1 MLWFAY
7 EKEAMNWHELTL
19 ERVNEII
26 AANKKGNTVANLED
40 YKIETKID
48 DTELFSN
55 VVGQDSLTRFDTP
68 KSSQRRKKKKRNSR
82 KPVAAGSTKPNHPNA
97 RDKKQTGATAG
108 SGNKPN
114 PRNKNRN
121 NRNKPNNPKK

>member
-1 MLWFAY
+1 LWFAY

-26 AANKKGNTVANLED
+26 TVNKKGNTVANLED

-55 VVGQDSLTRFDTP
+55 VVGQDSLTRFDKP
-68 KSSQRRKKKKRNSR
+68 KSSRRRKKKKHNSR
-82 KPVAAGSTKPNHPNA
+82 APIAAGFTKPKQPNA
-97 RDKKQTGATAG
+97 R
-108 SGNKPN
+108 NK
-114 PRNKNRN
+114 

>member
-1 MLWFAY
+1 
-7 EKEAMNWHELTL
+7 MNWHELTL

-26 AANKKGNTVANLED
+26 ALNKSGDIVANLED

-48 DTELFSN
+48 NTEIFSN
-55 VVGQDSLTRFDTP
+55 VVGQDSLTRFDKP

-82 KPVAAGSTKPNHPNA
+82 RPVAAGAGKQTQPNA
-97 RDKKQTGATAG
+97 RHKKQTGATPGA
-108 SGNKPN
+108 GNKPN

>member
-1 MLWFAY
+1 
-7 EKEAMNWHELTL
+7 MNWHELTL

-55 VVGQDSLTRFDTP
+55 VVGQDSLTL
-68 KSSQRRKKKKRNSR
+68 SLI
-82 KPVAAGSTKPNHPNA
+82 HI
-97 RDKKQTGATAG
+97 
-108 SGNKPN
+108 
-114 PRNKNRN
+114 
-121 NRNKPNNPKK
+121 

>member
-1 MLWFAY
+1 
-7 EKEAMNWHELTL
+7 MNWHELTL

-26 AANKKGNTVANLED
+26 AVNKKGNTVANLED

-55 VVGQDSLTRFDTP
+55 VVGQDSLTRFDKP
-68 KSSQRRKKKKRNSR
+68 KSSQRRKKKRNSR
-82 KPVAAGSTKPNHPNA
+82 KPLAAGATKPNHSNA
-97 RDKKQTGATAG
+97 RNKKQTGTNSAPG
-108 SGNKPN
+108 GNKPT
-114 PRNKNRN
+114 PRNK

>member
-1 MLWFAY
+1 
-7 EKEAMNWHELTL
+7 MNWHELTL

-26 AANKKGNTVANLED
+26 AVNKKGNTVANLED

-55 VVGQDSLTRFDTP
+55 VVGQDSLTRFDKP

-82 KPVAAGSTKPNHPNA
+82 KPVAAGSTKSNHPNA

-108 SGNKPN
+108 AGNKPN